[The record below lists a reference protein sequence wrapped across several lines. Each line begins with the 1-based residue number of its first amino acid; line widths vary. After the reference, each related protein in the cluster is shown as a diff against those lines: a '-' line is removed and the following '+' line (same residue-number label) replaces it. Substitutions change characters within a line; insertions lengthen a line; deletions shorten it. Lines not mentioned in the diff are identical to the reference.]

1 MRAVISYPTPYIIKR
16 IPGVTEASGML
27 ELKKDLGD
35 WFHLLDT

>member
-1 MRAVISYPTPYIIKR
+1 MRIVINYPTPYIMKGS
-16 IPGVTEASGML
+16 PGVIEASGMV